1 MKRLKFLI
9 LIFWVALSIPLAY
22 FVLRTYQG
30 LEQEEVAKWS
40 YFADT
45 FFDEIE
51 QALTSIVNREEGRA
65 IDEYNYHIFPSN
77 QFQGSTGESR
87 SPLSRLPNE
96 EYILGYFQ
104 NNPDGSFQT
113 PLVVGDK
120 PIPPEQKALV
130 AKLKEA
136 NSIFNRKRVVRTD
149 RITTH
154 PAEVVADMDEKRQ
167 TGFAEK
173 YLDLSR
179 SQQRKSYLGQKE
191 KRVEKITPAQAFN
204 IAKQEQ
210 RETKKSSKPAAA
222 AKTRIGNRLI
232 GRDRAVI
239 KSKAGKLST
248 FRKSY
253 PAESEGFIPPAPASD
268 STGNERFQV
277 EVAPL
282 QSVFIRTD
290 QIFIFR
296 RIMINQKIYRQGFI
310 LRVKA
315 FLRHLTQQYFVT
327 QPMSG
332 FANLRLRVID
342 QGNEIDRIEA
352 GVSTR
357 NSKFLLNRVFPS
369 PFEFLSATLTSD
381 QIPRTAGRST
391 MNMMVIVLVAVFLL
405 GFLAIYQSARTI
417 VDLSERRS
425 RFVSS
430 VTHELKTPLTN
441 IRMYIEMLEQGIA
454 RDHQREQE
462 YFRIIDSEGARLSR
476 LINNVLDL
484 SKLEK
489 KQRQIDLQT
498 GTFEEVIHEVE
509 DVMQEKFRQEGFTL
523 KVEQEEK
530 RSFQY
535 DREVMIQVLINLI
548 ENSMKFGKTAAKK
561 EITIRLEADGDWMK
575 ICVSDHGPG
584 IPHQAQKKVFNEFY
598 RVNSPLTRTTR
609 GTGIGLAL
617 VKKFV
622 NLMGGTVSAANN
634 DGAGCTITISLP
646 ISAG

>member
-30 LEQEEVAKWS
+30 LEQEEVATLS

-51 QALTSIVNREEGRA
+51 QALTSIVKREEGRA
-65 IDEYNYHIFPSN
+65 IDEYNYHFFPSN
-77 QFQGSTGESR
+77 RFQDSTGKSR
-87 SPLSRLPNE
+87 SPLSRLSHE

-113 PLVVGDK
+113 PILANDK
-120 PIPPEQKALV
+120 PIPLERKALV
-130 AKLKEA
+130 AKLKDA
-136 NSIFNRKRVVRTD
+136 NRIFNRKRVTRTD
-149 RITTH
+149 RILTK
-154 PAEVVADMDEKRQ
+154 PAKVVDETDEKRQ

-179 SQQRKSYLGQKE
+179 SQRPKIYLGQKE
-191 KRVEKITPAQAFN
+191 KRVEKITPTQALN

-210 RETKKSSKPAAA
+210 RETAKNSEAAA
-222 AKTRIGNRLI
+222 VAKTRSSNRLI
-232 GRDRAVI
+232 GRDRAGI
-239 KSKAGKLST
+239 KLKAGKRSGL
-248 FRKSY
+248 RESY
-253 PAESEGFIPPAPASD
+253 PAESKGYLQPAPASD
-268 STGNERFQV
+268 GMETERFQV

-282 QSVFIRTD
+282 QSVFISTE

-310 LRVKA
+310 LRVKD
-315 FLRHLTQQYFVT
+315 FLNHLTQQYFVT
-327 QPMSG
+327 QPMAG

-342 QGNEIDRIEA
+342 QGNEIERIEA
-352 GVSTR
+352 GVSIQ
-357 NSKFLLNRVFPS
+357 NSKFLLNRIFPS
-369 PFEFLSATLTSD
+369 PFEFLNATLTSD
-381 QIPRTAGRST
+381 RIPPAAGRNT
-391 MNMMVIVLVAVFLL
+391 LNIMVIVLAVVFLI
-405 GFLAIYQSARTI
+405 GFFVIYQSARTI

-425 RFVSS
+425 QFVSS

-454 RDHQREQE
+454 RDQEREQE

-489 KQRQIDLQT
+489 KQRQIDLKT

-509 DVMQEKFRQEGFTL
+509 EVMQEKFRQEGFTL
-523 KVEQEEK
+523 KVGREK
-530 RSFQY
+530 IKPFQY

-548 ENSMKFGKTAAKK
+548 ENSMKFGKTATKK
-561 EITIRLEADGDWMK
+561 EINIRLGPDGDWMK
-575 ICVSDHGPG
+575 IYVSDHGPG
-584 IPHQAQKKVFNEFY
+584 IPHHALKKVFDEFY
-598 RVNSPLTRTTR
+598 RVDSRLTRTTR

-646 ISAG
+646 LSTG

>member
-1 MKRLKFLI
+1 MKRLKFII
-9 LIFWVALSIPLAY
+9 LIFWVALSIPLTY

-30 LEQEEVAKWS
+30 LEQQEVATLN
-40 YFADT
+40 YFANT
-45 FFDEIE
+45 LLDEIE
-51 QALTSIVNREEGRA
+51 HALTSIVNREEGRA
-65 IDEYNYHIFPSN
+65 IDEYNYHIFPPN
-77 QFQGSTGESR
+77 RFQGSTDESR
-87 SPLSRLPNE
+87 SPLSRLPRE
-96 EYILGYFQ
+96 EYILGFFQ

-113 PLVVGDK
+113 PIVVADK

-136 NSIFNRKRVVRTD
+136 NSIFNRKRIVRTE

-154 PAEVVADMDEKRQ
+154 PADVVADTDEKRQ

-179 SQQRKSYLGQKE
+179 SLQRKAYLGQKE
-191 KRVEKITPAQAFN
+191 KRVEKITPAQAYN

-210 RETKKSSKPAAA
+210 RETKKSSEPAAA

-232 GRDRAVI
+232 GRDRAVN
-239 KSKAGKLST
+239 KSKAGKPFT

-253 PAESEGFIPPAPASD
+253 PAESEGFMPPEPASD
-268 STGNERFQV
+268 EIETERFQV

-282 QSVFIRTD
+282 QSVFIKTD

-296 RIMINQKIYRQGFI
+296 RIMIDQKIYRQGFI
-310 LRVKA
+310 LRIKA
-315 FLRHLTQQYFVT
+315 FLNHLTQRYFIT

-332 FANLRLRVID
+332 YANLRLRVID
-342 QGNEIDRIEA
+342 QGNEISHIES
-352 GVSTR
+352 GVSAV
-357 NSKFLLNRVFPS
+357 NSKFFLNRVFPS
-369 PFEFLSATLTSD
+369 PFEFLSATLSSD
-381 QIPRTAGRST
+381 QIPRAAGRST
-391 MNMMVIVLVAVFLL
+391 MNMMVIVLAAIFLL

-425 RFVSS
+425 QFVSS

-489 KQRQIDLQT
+489 KQRQIDLKT

-509 DVMQEKFRQEGFTL
+509 EVMQEKFRQEGFTL
-523 KVEQEEK
+523 KVEQEAK
-530 RSFQY
+530 RSFKY

-548 ENSMKFGKTAAKK
+548 ENSLKFGKKAAKK
-561 EITIRLEADGDWMK
+561 EITIRLEPDGDWMK
-575 ICVSDHGPG
+575 IHVSDHGPG
-584 IPHQAQKKVFNEFY
+584 IPHQALTKVFDEFY
-598 RVNSPLTRTTR
+598 RVDSPLTRTAR

-622 NLMGGTVSAANN
+622 NLMGGTVAATNN
-634 DGAGCTITISLP
+634 DEAGCTITISLP
-646 ISAG
+646 L